1 MKREVENVARD
12 MREDERLKQSK
23 FKTTNLPL

>member
-12 MREDERLKQSK
+12 MREDGRLKQSK